1 MIIYSI
7 IVKPCIFY
15 DDHILDLHHIMAMGD
30 QLMDFWF
37 KKTLDLVKIT
47 NYNGMYKALDEGR
60 QRYGNIILI
69 SLKLNEN

>member
-1 MIIYSI
+1 
-7 IVKPCIFY
+7 
-15 DDHILDLHHIMAMGD
+15 MAMGD